1 MVMAGCVDT
10 DLVIF
15 TLFILYEGVSDMC
28 PEQQNLTREFC
39 EAQTWKYIA
48 EDQHIGPRTSEK
60 TLPRK
65 HVGELP
71 KATSPTGRPGRAW
84 PEHLLVV

>member
-1 MVMAGCVDT
+1 MAGCVDT

-15 TLFILYEGVSDMC
+15 ILFVLQEGVSDMC
-28 PEQQNLTREFC
+28 PEPQNLIHEC
-39 EAQTWKYIA
+39 YEAQTWKYIA
-48 EDQHIGPRTSEK
+48 GDQHIGSHTLGK

-65 HVGELP
+65 HVGVLP